1 MERPCKNTFIFMSD
15 ENTTPEQAVN
25 LTEETVETPEVKE
38 PTVAEVLQ
46 PEVKEEK
53 HESVPLN
60 KYLDLKSDYKELK
73 ADLEKLQKQASETQM
88 TKAEVADDLEALAK
102 EHNIDPA
109 FLNKLAGAIK
119 SRAEKDIDAKL
130 RPFTEKEKKERID
143 SAFDKTYTAVIAD
156 MPEYEAVVN
165 PEVIKQLSLQ
175 PTNKDK
181 TFRQIIEETYGN
193 AIQGKRTIETTNAH
207 PKTSGAL
214 DYNKAKSDTAY
225 FKEVMADPKLK
236 AEYNSRM
243 LQDVI

>member
-1 MERPCKNTFIFMSD
+1 MSN
-15 ENTTPEQAVN
+15 ENLTPDKAEN
-25 LTEETVETPEVKE
+25 PTEETVETTQEAKE
-38 PTVAEVLQ
+38 PTVSEVLQ
-46 PEVKEEK
+46 QEKEEK

-60 KYLDLKSDYKELK
+60 KYLDLKSDYKDLK
-73 ADLEKLQKQASETQM
+73 AQLQELQTKASENQL

-119 SRAEKDIDAKL
+119 SRAEKDLDAKL

-143 SAFDKTYTAVIAD
+143 QAFEKTYTAVIAE
-156 MPEYEAVVN
+156 MPEYDAIVN

-175 PTNKDK
+175 PQNKDK
-181 TFRQIIEETYGN
+181 TFRQIIEDTYGN
-193 AIQGKRTIETTNAH
+193 AISGKRTIESTNAH

-236 AEYNSRM
+236 AEYNAKM